1 MFAILRFLIPLLII
15 IIPVIYYYR
24 KLKRVFNGKGNAEG
38 KKTKK
43 ADSFEMVKDEVCG
56 KFILKN
62 NSLELKKDGVKYYFC
77 SEECK
82 NRFMQSDKSNG

>member
-15 IIPVIYYYR
+15 VIPVIYYYR
-24 KLKRVFNGKGNAEG
+24 KLKRVFNPGSTKGKR
-38 KKTKK
+38 TKS

-56 KFILKN
+56 KFIFKN

-77 SEECK
+77 SEDCR
-82 NRFMQSDKSNG
+82 NRFLQSDKSNG

>member
-15 IIPVIYYYR
+15 VIPGIYYFR
-24 KLKRVFNGKGNAEG
+24 KIKKMFNPGNTQGKR
-38 KKTKK
+38 KKT

-62 NSLELKKDGVKYYFC
+62 NSLEYKKGGVKYYFC
-77 SEECK
+77 SEECR
-82 NRFMQSDKSNG
+82 NRFLQSERDNV